1 MKIAKVSL
9 FKFSGKPGYIN
20 CIDAIQSWSLVRE
33 LQQQT
38 GIVAAASFKHTAPAG
53 VALSDKTA
61 ESAAASAYTKA
72 RNSDPL
78 SSFGD
83 FIAISGKVDTK
94 CAEYISKCVAD
105 GIIAGDYTIDA
116 LSILS
121 KKKSGNFIVLRGNLE
136 VQDGIEYRE
145 LCGAVLSQDVNT
157 RTLTRDDLSPKNI
170 VTTSKVLTETEKLDM
185 IWQL

>member
-1 MKIAKVSL
+1 M
-9 FKFSGKPGYIN
+9 
-20 CIDAIQSWSLVRE
+20 IDAIQSWGQVRE

-72 RNSDPL
+72 QENSDPL

-83 FIAISGKVDTK
+83 FIPISGKDTK

-145 LCGAVLSQDVNT
+145 LRRYYLKM
-157 RTLTRDDLSPKNI
+157 LIL
-170 VTTSKVLTETEKLDM
+170 KLLHGM
-185 IWQL
+185 TYHQKYNYFKSAH